1 MNVESNK
8 YIFLYSAIMVVLVAV
23 SLTIVAIKLKPAQ
36 EKNIRVE
43 KMQNILKSVNIATTV
58 KDAEDKFKQY
68 ITEKFIVNLKGEK
81 VEGAEAF
88 DVDMA
93 LELKKDPDARNL
105 PVFVCT
111 KENGEKDFIVPL
123 RGKGLW
129 GPIWGFISF
138 SDDFNTIVGC
148 MFDHKG
154 ETPGLGAEINTDK
167 FQSQFASK
175 KIFDDNNKFTSISI
189 VKGGAAPDDIHG
201 VDAISGGTITSKG
214 VQYMIRDCLT
224 QYEPFFKTQKDSKK

>member
-8 YIFLYSAIMVVLVAV
+8 YIFLYSIVMVVLVAV

-43 KMQNILKSVNIATTV
+43 KMQNILKSVNIATTPR
-58 KDAEDKFKQY
+58 DAEDKYKQF
-68 ITEKFIVNLKGEK
+68 ITEKFAVNSKGEK
-81 VEGAEAF
+81 VEGIEAF
-88 DVDMA
+88 EVDMA
-93 LELKKDPDARNL
+93 VELKKDAEARNL

-111 KENGEKDFIVPL
+111 LENGEKDFIVPL

-129 GPIWGFISF
+129 GPIWGFMSF
-138 SDDFNTIVGC
+138 RDDFNTIVGC

-154 ETPGLGAEINTDK
+154 ETPGLGAEINTDG
-167 FQSQFASK
+167 FQKQFFSK
-175 KIFDDNNKFTSISI
+175 KIFDESGKFTSINI
-189 VKGGAAPDDIHG
+189 VKGGAPDNDIHG

-214 VQYMIRDCLT
+214 VQYMVHDCLV
-224 QYEPFFKTQKDSKK
+224 QYEPFFKAQLNTTK

>member
-8 YIFLYSAIMVVLVAV
+8 YIFLYSIVMVVLVAV

-43 KMQNILKSVNIATTV
+43 KMQNILKSVNIATTPA
-58 KDAEDKFKQY
+58 DAEDKYNKY
-68 ITEKFIVNLKGEK
+68 ITEKLVINSKGEK
-81 VEGAEAF
+81 VEGKEAF
-88 DVDMA
+88 EVDMA
-93 LELKKDPDARNL
+93 VEMKKDAESRDL

-129 GPIWGFISF
+129 GPIWGFMSF
-138 SDDFNTIVGC
+138 KNDFNTVVGC

-154 ETPGLGAEINTDK
+154 ETPGLGAEINTEG
-167 FQSQFASK
+167 FQKQFSEK
-175 KIFDDNNKFTSISI
+175 KIFDDSGKFTSIQI
-189 VKGGAAPDDIHG
+189 IKGGAAPDNIHG

-214 VQYMIRDCLT
+214 VQYMVHDCLI
-224 QYEPFFKTQKDSKK
+224 QYEPFFKSQLNSNK